1 MGDGTKE
8 KPKKPVDRLIVP
20 AETVR
25 FVLGGGVARPITTQ
39 RRSKM
44 ALISV
49 ATATAMLMATAA
61 FGSADS
67 LTLDGRQHEDRA
79 ARAFMDVDSKSYCVY
94 LDKSQELDC
103 VCDEGRGHN
112 EGDEVVN
119 DDDEGYTPFTLP
131 SAANGNATVASLKLH
146 QCHSTEMRMDLR
158 PLDRPF
164 YRMRVEDV
172 ENVRVDGITLLAND
186 TVDVWFRNVNGSLR
200 ISGDV
205 TCDDCDGGG
214 GNATRPKLMVH
225 IVDVGSVELDN
236 LMVGGDVAVKIKVR
250 NARSMRVRD
259 SYFKSL
265 PRDGLEVFNVAE
277 GVSVRHSEFHDT
289 TAGSALFNGVKRLDV
304 RDSLLDRE
312 AVELL
317 NEETAEVSWL
327 CTLSPLQSPSEAMSP
342 EELANCTLPTGRSF
356 MREGD
361 RGGGGGGGGGAEA
374 GGAIA
379 LAVVSATLFIAA
391 VAVLAVLHRSGKLEQ
406 YL

>member
-8 KPKKPVDRLIVP
+8 RPKKPVDRNVVP
-20 AETVR
+20 AESTR
-25 FVLGGGVARPITTQ
+25 IVLGGGAVRASAVTTLLT
-39 RRSKM
+39 
-44 ALISV
+44 A
-49 ATATAMLMATAA
+49 ATAMIMAAA
-61 FGSADS
+61 VGVDG
-67 LTLDGRQHEDRA
+67 LTLDGGRRHEDRA

-103 VCDEGRGHN
+103 VCDEGRRRS
-112 EGDEVVN
+112 DD
-119 DDDEGYTPFTLP
+119 DDDEEEEYTAFPLP
-131 SAANGNATVASLKLH
+131 SASNGNASVASLKLH

-361 RGGGGGGGGGAEA
+361 RGGGGGGGGAEA

>member
-146 QCHSTEMRMDLR
+146 QCHSTEVRMDLR
-158 PLDRPF
+158 LLQRPF

-172 ENVRVDGITLLAND
+172 ENVRVDGVTLLAGD
-186 TVDVWFRNVNGSLR
+186 TVDVWFRNVNGTLR
-200 ISGDV
+200 ISGDIA
-205 TCDDCDGGG
+205 CDNCNDG
-214 GNATRPKLMVH
+214 NSTSRPKLMVH

-250 NARSMRVRD
+250 NVAGTMQVRD

-289 TAGSALFNGVKRLDV
+289 TAGSALFNGVDKGWM
-304 RDSLLDRE
+304 DSS
-312 AVELL
+312 VEF
-317 NEETAEVSWL
+317 V
-327 CTLSPLQSPSEAMSP
+327 
-342 EELANCTLPTGRSF
+342 
-356 MREGD
+356 
-361 RGGGGGGGGGAEA
+361 
-374 GGAIA
+374 
-379 LAVVSATLFIAA
+379 
-391 VAVLAVLHRSGKLEQ
+391 
-406 YL
+406 

>member
-8 KPKKPVDRLIVP
+8 RPKKPVDRNVVP
-20 AETVR
+20 AESTR
-25 FVLGGGVARPITTQ
+25 IVLGGGAVRASAVTTLLT
-39 RRSKM
+39 
-44 ALISV
+44 A
-49 ATATAMLMATAA
+49 ATAMIMAAA
-61 FGSADS
+61 VGVDG
-67 LTLDGRQHEDRA
+67 LTLDGGRRHEDRA

-103 VCDEGRGHN
+103 VCDEGRRRR
-112 EGDEVVN
+112 DDDD
-119 DDDEGYTPFTLP
+119 DDDEEEEEYTAFTLP
-131 SAANGNATVASLKLH
+131 SASNGNASVASLKLH

-250 NARSMRVRD
+250 NVAGSMRVRD

-289 TAGSALFNGVKRLDV
+289 TAGSALFNGVGRLDV
-304 RDSLLDRE
+304 RDSLLDRK
-312 AVELL
+312 AVEVL

-327 CTLSPLQSPSEAMSP
+327 CTLSPLESPSEAMWSP
-342 EELANCTLPTGRSF
+342 AELANCTLPTGRSF
-356 MREGD
+356 MAAEGD
-361 RGGGGGGGGGAEA
+361 GGGGGGSGAEA